1 VELNAGLGYRSAD
14 ILLQK
19 PVQRKAYCFKHFEI
33 EDSSMRKFGRAFLV
47 GAVLAVVS
55 LPLLAGAEAQIKAG
69 IEKLLPEYKIDSIN
83 KTPVSGL
90 YEVVMGPQVIYV
102 SEDGRYMVQGRM
114 IDLANREDLTEPRKA
129 AARTQVVNKIG
140 EDKMVIFAPAKYDH
154 TVTVFTD
161 IDCGYCRK
169 LHREIADYG
178 AEGIRVRYV
187 FYPRAG
193 AGSSSYKEAVS
204 VWCSD
209 DRKQAMTEAKSGKKL
224 GAKSCKNPV
233 KEHMELGELLGI
245 SGTPAI
251 VLESGDMVPGYV
263 PAKRLSAMLGASK
276 R

>member
-1 VELNAGLGYRSAD
+1 MWKIVSTLLAG
-14 ILLQK
+14 
-19 PVQRKAYCFKHFEI
+19 V
-33 EDSSMRKFGRAFLV
+33 
-47 GAVLAVVS
+47 VLAS
-55 LPLLAGAEAQIKAG
+55 AASPLLAGANANIRAQLK
-69 IEKLLPEYKIDSIN
+69 KLMPEETIDSIN
-83 KTPVSGL
+83 KTPVSGV
-90 YEVVMGPQVIYV
+90 YEVVLGAEVIYV
-102 SEDGRYMVQGRM
+102 SGDGRYMIQGRM
-114 IDLANREDLTEPRKA
+114 IDLKNRKDLTEPRRA
-129 AARTQVVNKIG
+129 ASRKEAVNKVG

-193 AGSSSYKEAVS
+193 KNSESYKDAVA

-209 DRKQAMTEAKSGKKL
+209 DRKRAMTAAKSGTKLEAKS
-224 GAKSCKNPV
+224 CTNPV
-233 KEHMELGELLGI
+233 KEHMALGESLGI

-251 VLESGDMVPGYV
+251 VLENGDMVPGYV
-263 PAKRLSAMLGASK
+263 PAKRLAALLDAKS